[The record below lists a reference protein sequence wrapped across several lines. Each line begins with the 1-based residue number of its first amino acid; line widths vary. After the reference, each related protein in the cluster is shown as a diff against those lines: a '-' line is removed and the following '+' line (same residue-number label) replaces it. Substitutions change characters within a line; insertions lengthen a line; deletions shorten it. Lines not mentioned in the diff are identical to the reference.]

1 MKNIL
6 IIGGSGFVGSAI
18 INELARRGEYA
29 GLCISVPTRLLP
41 IGHGK
46 NQPIATNKT
55 EDGRQLNRR
64 VEFQLTTKSPE
75 HTALQSR

>member
-1 MKNIL
+1 
-6 IIGGSGFVGSAI
+6 VGSMSYNMDLSQERA
-18 INELARRGEYA
+18 A
-29 GLCISVPTRLLP
+29 SVRQFLEMSGIEGTRLLP